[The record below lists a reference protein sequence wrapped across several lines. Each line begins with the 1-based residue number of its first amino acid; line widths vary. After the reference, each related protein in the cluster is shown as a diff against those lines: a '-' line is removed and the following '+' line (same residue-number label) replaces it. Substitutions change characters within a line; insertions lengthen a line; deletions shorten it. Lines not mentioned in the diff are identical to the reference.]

1 MIKLLIKSFDSI
13 ESKHKLL
20 LSTIFVLGI
29 IISLFEILS
38 IGIIFPILEILV
50 YDDLED
56 SKFYNIISNIYTF
69 ENKKFFLLF
78 IGSSAIFIFIFKNIL
93 LVFSKYLKDKL
104 LFNLRNGL
112 DVDFFYEYLKKNV
125 MFHKNTNTSKLITN
139 LNSEISIFIKS
150 ILLGTLDLLS
160 CFVII
165 LFSLIM
171 IWFVNYYIVIFII
184 ILIGI
189 LYIFVVRI
197 FRKKVKALG
206 EQRSKYTTERLKI
219 IQESFNSIIDV
230 KINFLEKKL
239 SNQLK
244 SVLVKISRTKIY
256 IYLISY
262 LPQVIS
268 EIIII
273 LLVFGAFIFAI
284 NNNLDIKNYLPEIGL
299 LFLTFVK
306 ISPTANKSI
315 NYINAIAYA
324 APIVEKLFDDIGD
337 LKNKHDHDNDNMEI
351 KKLNFKN
358 YISFNSVTY
367 GYDSKSLFLNNLNF
381 KIKKN
386 SIVGIIGSSG
396 SGKTTI
402 LNLLIGFF
410 NPISGEIFVDDQ
422 NINNL
427 DDHRSWLANIGYVPQ
442 NSFIFDDTI
451 YNNISLGFSNDNRDE
466 QKLKSALE
474 KSQLVDFTKNLKN
487 GLNTPLGELGSK
499 ISGGQKQRIAL
510 ARVLYQNKDIIILDE
525 ATNSLDKKTELKF
538 LENLKKL
545 KDKKTIII
553 VSHDIGVMDICDN
566 IFEIKNQNIYKVK

>member
-38 IGIIFPILEILV
+38 IGIIFPILEVLV

-358 YISFNSVTY
+358 NISFNSVTY

-474 KSQLVDFTKNLKN
+474 KSQLVDFIKNLKN

>member
-1 MIKLLIKSFDSI
+1 MIKLLIRSFKSI
-13 ESKHKLL
+13 ESKHKLF
-20 LSTIFVLGI
+20 LSFIFALGV

-38 IGIIFPILEILV
+38 IGIIFPIIELLV

-78 IGSSAIFIFIFKNIL
+78 VGLSAIFIFIFKNIL

-112 DVDFFYEYLKKNV
+112 DVEFFYSYLKKNV
-125 MFHKNTNTSKLITN
+125 IFHNNTNTSKLITN
-139 LNSEISIFIKS
+139 LNSEITIFIKS
-150 ILLGTLDLLS
+150 ILLGTLELLS
-160 CFVII
+160 CVVII

-171 IWFVNYYIVIFII
+171 ISFVNYYIVIFII

-197 FRKKVKALG
+197 FRNKVKVLG
-206 EQRSKYTTERLKI
+206 EQRSKYTSESLKI

-230 KINFLEKKL
+230 KINFLEKTL

-244 SVLVKISRTKIY
+244 NILFKISRTKMY
-256 IYLISY
+256 IYFISY

-299 LFLTFVK
+299 LFLTFIK
-306 ISPTANKSI
+306 ISPTANKCI
-315 NYINAIAYA
+315 NYINSISYA
-324 APIVEKLFDDIGD
+324 APIVKKLFDDIGD
-337 LKNKHDHDNDNMEI
+337 LNKKNDNDSIEI
-351 KKLNFKN
+351 KKLNFEN
-358 YISFNSVTY
+358 FISFNSVTY

-381 KIKKN
+381 KIEKN
-386 SIVGIIGSSG
+386 SIVGVIGSSG
-396 SGKTTI
+396 SGKTTL
-402 LNLLIGFF
+402 LNLLIGFYK
-410 NPISGEIFVDDQ
+410 PISGKIFVDDQ

-474 KSQLVDFTKNLKN
+474 KSQLVDFTKNLEN
-487 GLNTPLGELGSK
+487 GLNTSLGELGSK

-510 ARVLYQNKDIIILDE
+510 ARVLYQNKDVIILDE
-525 ATNSLDKKTELKF
+525 ATNSLDKNTELKF

-553 VSHDIGVMDICDN
+553 VSHDISVMDICDS
-566 IFEIKNQNIYKVK
+566 IFEIKKQNIYKVK

>member
-1 MIKLLIKSFDSI
+1 MIKLLIRSFDSI

-38 IGIIFPILEILV
+38 IGIIFPILELLV

-150 ILLGTLDLLS
+150 ILLGTLELLS

-184 ILIGI
+184 ILIGV

-197 FRKKVKALG
+197 FRNKVKALG

-230 KINFLEKKL
+230 KINFLEKTL

-244 SVLVKISRTKIY
+244 NVLVKISRTKIY

-306 ISPTANKSI
+306 ISPTANKCI
-315 NYINAIAYA
+315 NYINGIAYA

>member
-1 MIKLLIKSFDSI
+1 MIKLLIRSFKSI
-13 ESKHKLL
+13 ESKHKLF
-20 LSTIFVLGI
+20 LSFIFALGV

-38 IGIIFPILEILV
+38 IGIIFPIIELLV

-78 IGSSAIFIFIFKNIL
+78 VGLSAIFIFIFKNIL

-112 DVDFFYEYLKKNV
+112 DVEFFYSYLKKNV
-125 MFHKNTNTSKLITN
+125 IFHNNTNTSKLITN
-139 LNSEISIFIKS
+139 LNSEITIFIKS
-150 ILLGTLDLLS
+150 ILLGTLELLS
-160 CFVII
+160 CVVII

-171 IWFVNYYIVIFII
+171 ISFVNYYIVIFII

-197 FRKKVKALG
+197 FRNKVKVLG
-206 EQRSKYTTERLKI
+206 EQRSKYTSESLKI

-230 KINFLEKKL
+230 KINFLEKTL

-244 SVLVKISRTKIY
+244 NILFKISRTKMY
-256 IYLISY
+256 IYFISY

-299 LFLTFVK
+299 LFLTFIK
-306 ISPTANKSI
+306 ISPTANKCI
-315 NYINAIAYA
+315 NYINSISYA
-324 APIVEKLFDDIGD
+324 APIVKKLFDDIGD
-337 LKNKHDHDNDNMEI
+337 LNKKNDNDSIEI
-351 KKLNFKN
+351 KKLNFEN
-358 YISFNSVTY
+358 FISFDSVTY

-381 KIKKN
+381 KIEKN
-386 SIVGIIGSSG
+386 SIVGVIGSSG
-396 SGKTTI
+396 SGKTTL
-402 LNLLIGFF
+402 LNLLIGFYK
-410 NPISGEIFVDDQ
+410 PISGKIFVDDQ

-474 KSQLVDFTKNLKN
+474 KSQLVDFTKNLEN
-487 GLNTPLGELGSK
+487 GLNTSLGELGSK

-510 ARVLYQNKDIIILDE
+510 ARVLYQNKDVIILDE
-525 ATNSLDKKTELKF
+525 ATNSLDKNTELKF

-553 VSHDIGVMDICDN
+553 VSHDISVMDICDS
-566 IFEIKNQNIYKVK
+566 IFEIKKQNIYKVK

>member
-1 MIKLLIKSFDSI
+1 MIKLLIRSFDSI
-13 ESKHKLL
+13 ELKHKLL

-29 IISLFEILS
+29 IISIFEILS
-38 IGIIFPILEILV
+38 IGIIFPILELLV

-78 IGSSAIFIFIFKNIL
+78 VGLSAIFIFIFKNIL

-112 DVDFFYEYLKKNV
+112 DVEFFYSYLKKNV
-125 MFHKNTNTSKLITN
+125 IFHNNTNTSKLITN
-139 LNSEISIFIKS
+139 LNSEITIFIKS
-150 ILLGTLDLLS
+150 ILLGTLELLS
-160 CFVII
+160 CVVII

-171 IWFVNYYIVIFII
+171 ISFVNYYIVIFII

-197 FRKKVKALG
+197 FRNKVKVLG
-206 EQRSKYTTERLKI
+206 EQRSKYTSESLKI

-230 KINFLEKKL
+230 KINFLEKTL

-244 SVLVKISRTKIY
+244 NILFKISRTKMY
-256 IYLISY
+256 IYFISY

-299 LFLTFVK
+299 LFLTFIK
-306 ISPTANKSI
+306 ISPTANKCI
-315 NYINAIAYA
+315 NYINGISYA
-324 APIVEKLFDDIGD
+324 APIVKKLFDDIGD
-337 LKNKHDHDNDNMEI
+337 LNKKNDNDSIEI
-351 KKLNFKN
+351 KKLNFEN
-358 YISFNSVTY
+358 FISFDSVTY

-381 KIKKN
+381 KIEKN
-386 SIVGIIGSSG
+386 SIVGVIGSSG
-396 SGKTTI
+396 SGKTTL
-402 LNLLIGFF
+402 LNLLIGFYK
-410 NPISGEIFVDDQ
+410 PISGKIFVDDQ

-474 KSQLVDFTKNLKN
+474 KSQLVDFTKNLEN
-487 GLNTPLGELGSK
+487 GLNTSLGELGSK

-510 ARVLYQNKDIIILDE
+510 ARVLYQNKDVIILDE
-525 ATNSLDKKTELKF
+525 ATNSLDKNTELKF

-553 VSHDIGVMDICDN
+553 VSHDISVMDICDS
-566 IFEIKNQNIYKVK
+566 IFEIKKQNIYKVK

>member
-20 LSTIFVLGI
+20 LSIIFVLGI

-38 IGIIFPILEILV
+38 IGIIFPILELLI

-56 SKFYNIISNIYTF
+56 SKFYKIISNIYTF

-160 CFVII
+160 CFVIV

-184 ILIGI
+184 ILIGV

-197 FRKKVKALG
+197 FRNKVKALG

-230 KINFLEKKL
+230 KINFLEKTL

-244 SVLVKISRTKIY
+244 NVLVKISRTKIY

-306 ISPTANKSI
+306 ISPTANKCI

-337 LKNKHDHDNDNMEI
+337 LKNKHDHNNDNIEI
-351 KKLNFKN
+351 KKLNFKD

-367 GYDSKSLFLNNLNF
+367 GYDSKSLILSNLNF

-410 NPISGEIFVDDQ
+410 NPISGEIFVDNQ

-427 DDHRSWLANIGYVPQ
+427 DDQRSWLANIGYVPQ

-466 QKLKSALE
+466 QKLKLALE

-487 GLNTPLGELGSK
+487 GLNTSLGELGSK

>member
-1 MIKLLIKSFDSI
+1 VIKLLIRSFKSI
-13 ESKHKLL
+13 ESKHKLF
-20 LSTIFVLGI
+20 LSFIFALGV

-38 IGIIFPILEILV
+38 IGIIFPIIELLV

-78 IGSSAIFIFIFKNIL
+78 VGLSAIFIFIFKNIL

-112 DVDFFYEYLKKNV
+112 DVEFFYSYLKKNV
-125 MFHKNTNTSKLITN
+125 IFHNNTNTSKLITN
-139 LNSEISIFIKS
+139 LNSEITIFIKS
-150 ILLGTLDLLS
+150 ILLGTLELLS
-160 CFVII
+160 CVVII

-171 IWFVNYYIVIFII
+171 ISFVNYYIVIFII

-197 FRKKVKALG
+197 FRNKVKVLG
-206 EQRSKYTTERLKI
+206 EQRSKYTSESLKI

-230 KINFLEKKL
+230 KINFLEKTL

-244 SVLVKISRTKIY
+244 NILFKISRTKMY
-256 IYLISY
+256 IYFISY

-299 LFLTFVK
+299 LFLTFIK
-306 ISPTANKSI
+306 ISPTANKCI
-315 NYINAIAYA
+315 NYINSISYA
-324 APIVEKLFDDIGD
+324 APIVKKLFDDIGD
-337 LKNKHDHDNDNMEI
+337 LNKKNDNDSIEI
-351 KKLNFKN
+351 KKLNFEN
-358 YISFNSVTY
+358 FISFDSVTY

-381 KIKKN
+381 KIEKN
-386 SIVGIIGSSG
+386 SIVGVIGSSG
-396 SGKTTI
+396 SGKTTL
-402 LNLLIGFF
+402 LNLLIGFYK
-410 NPISGEIFVDDQ
+410 PISGKIFVDDQ

-474 KSQLVDFTKNLKN
+474 KSQLVDFTKNLEN
-487 GLNTPLGELGSK
+487 GLNTSLGELGSK

-510 ARVLYQNKDIIILDE
+510 ARVLYQNKDVIILDE
-525 ATNSLDKKTELKF
+525 ATNSLDKNTELKF

-553 VSHDIGVMDICDN
+553 VSHDISVMDICDS
-566 IFEIKNQNIYKVK
+566 IFEIKKQNIYKVK